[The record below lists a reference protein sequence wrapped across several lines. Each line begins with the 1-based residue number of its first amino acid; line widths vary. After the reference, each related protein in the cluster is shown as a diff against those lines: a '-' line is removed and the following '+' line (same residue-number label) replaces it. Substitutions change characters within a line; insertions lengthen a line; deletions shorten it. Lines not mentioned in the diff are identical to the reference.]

1 VDLAAK
7 HGIASTIA
15 TILKKKEIKAA
26 SVAAGVKALTSQSQS
41 SVNEEMEKLLMIW
54 INERE
59 MAGDTMTQEM
69 ICSKARMIYENLKKN
84 VAGHSTAEEEFR
96 GSREWFEKFKRRS
109 GIHSVIRH
117 GEGASAN
124 KEEAEKFAREFQEWT
139 IIYGYKPEQVF
150 NPYPANVENMVTS

>member
-1 VDLAAK
+1 MDLAAK

-84 VAGHSTAEEEFR
+84 VAGHSTAEAEEEFK
-96 GSREWFEKFKRRS
+96 GSRGWFE
-109 GIHSVIRH
+109 
-117 GEGASAN
+117 
-124 KEEAEKFAREFQEWT
+124 
-139 IIYGYKPEQVF
+139 
-150 NPYPANVENMVTS
+150 